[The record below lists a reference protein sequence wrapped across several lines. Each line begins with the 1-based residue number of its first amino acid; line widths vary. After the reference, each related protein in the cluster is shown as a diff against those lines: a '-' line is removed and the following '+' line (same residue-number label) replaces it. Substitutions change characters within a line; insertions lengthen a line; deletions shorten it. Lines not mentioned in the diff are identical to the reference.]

1 MSRIERRT
9 RTGSGIRRLAVAASL
24 GVLALGACGSDEESA
39 QDQYCEA
46 GAELRSSLASL
57 VDLDLLASGTDGLK
71 DAVDQVSDDVD
82 ALRDSAS
89 DAAADDVDA
98 LEAAVGALGDSIS
111 ALGDD
116 LSGANVGAVGESISE
131 VSAAAQAVISTLAD
145 C

>member
-1 MSRIERRT
+1 MAPGTVNGYTTITEWTCRRAAW
-9 RTGSGIRRLAVAASL
+9 RARRQRKDARCRGSNEGHARAP
-24 GVLALGACGSDEESA
+24 ESA
-39 QDQYCEA
+39 
-46 GAELRSSLASL
+46 GWPSL